1 MKRKIEMS
9 IATIVLA
16 FALASSAGAQTD
28 FYRGKQIRIVVGYAV
43 GNDYDLAA
51 RLLARFLTKHIP
63 GEPNIIVQNMPAASS
78 VAAANFLYAQAPRDG
93 TVIGSL
99 SRNIPSQALMGQANV
114 EVDPR
119 RFIWLGGTSFPV
131 RVCVRT
137 ADAPVRTP
145 ADLFT
150 RELIVAGAGASS
162 ALTILPTVLNQVLG
176 TRIRIVLGYK
186 GATDAVLAMERGE
199 VQGTCASYGQFR
211 VYEQLFRDGKLAF
224 LLRAEEE
231 PIAELPDVP
240 SIFDQAKTAE
250 QKDLMRFVFA
260 SSAFGRPYAFPPDVP
275 QERVAVMRKAFADA
289 LADPALI
296 AEAARIKMDL
306 SYRSPEQL
314 ESALAGLYR
323 TPPELIETVKKMVP
337 HLQ

>member
-1 MKRKIEMS
+1 MS
-9 IATIVLA
+9 KALARSLAALA
-16 FALASSAGAQTD
+16 FACTLASSAGAQMG
-28 FYRGKQIRIVVGYAV
+28 FYGGKQIRLIVGYAV

-51 RLLARFLTKHIP
+51 RLLARFLAKHIP
-63 GEPNIIVQNMPAASS
+63 GEPNIVVQNMPAASS
-78 VAAANFLYAQAPRDG
+78 VAAANLLYAQAPRDG

-99 SRNIPSQALMGQANV
+99 SRNIPSQALMGQPNV
-114 EVDPR
+114 ELDPR
-119 RFIWLGGTSFPV
+119 RLIWLGATSFPV

-137 ADAPVRTP
+137 ANAPVRTP

-150 RELIVAGAGASS
+150 QELIVAGAGAGS
-162 ALTILPTVLNQVLG
+162 ALTILPTVFNHVLG

-231 PIAELPDVP
+231 PIADLPDVP
-240 SIFDQAKTAE
+240 SIFDHAKTAE
-250 QKDLMRFVFA
+250 QKELMRFVFA

-275 QERVAVMRKAFADA
+275 KERVAIMRKAFADA
-289 LADPALI
+289 LADPALV

-306 SYRSPEQL
+306 SFRSPEQL
-314 ESALAGLYR
+314 ESTLAALYR
-323 TPPELIETVKKMVP
+323 TPPELIEKVKKLVP

>member
-1 MKRKIEMS
+1 MS
-9 IATIVLA
+9 HGLA
-16 FALASSAGAQTD
+16 RALVTLGLTCALASAAGAQPD
-28 FYRGKQIRIVVGYAV
+28 FYRGKQIRLIVGYAV

-51 RLLARFLTKHIP
+51 RLLARFLSKHIP
-63 GEPNIIVQNMPAASS
+63 GEPGIIVQNMPAASS
-78 VAAANFLYAQAPRDG
+78 VAAANFVYAQAPRDG
-93 TVIGSL
+93 TVLGSL

-119 RFIWLGGTSFPV
+119 RLIWLGGTSFPV

-137 ADAPVRTP
+137 ANAPVRTP

-150 RELIVAGAGASS
+150 QELIVAGASASS

-176 TRIRIVLGYK
+176 TRMRIVVGYK

-199 VQGTCASYGQFR
+199 VQGACASYGQFR

-231 PIAELPDVP
+231 AIADLPDVP
-240 SIFDQAKTAE
+240 SIFDYAKTSE
-250 QKDLMRFVFA
+250 QKELMRFVFA

-275 QERVAVMRKAFADA
+275 KERVEIMRKAFADA
-289 LADPALI
+289 LADPALM

-306 SYRSPEQL
+306 SYRTPEQL
-314 ESALAGLYR
+314 ENALAALYR
-323 TPPELIETVKKMVP
+323 TPPDLIETVKKLVP
-337 HLQ
+337 HMQ